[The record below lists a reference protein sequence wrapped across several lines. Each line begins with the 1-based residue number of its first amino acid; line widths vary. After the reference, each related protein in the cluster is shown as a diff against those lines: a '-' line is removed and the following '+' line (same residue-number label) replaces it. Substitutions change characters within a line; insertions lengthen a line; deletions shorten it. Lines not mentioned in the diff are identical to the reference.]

1 MEGGLLLSGS
11 YADGEADRPSVKFLD
26 FAGRRLYS
34 RGDRAHDGGYADAAL
49 FGDGDCA
56 VLRYGDEGYCVDFL
70 RDRET
75 VWNREVSERGA
86 FNLFCDGERI
96 LVDAAPAVR
105 VSTLTALDMD
115 GATLWETRW
124 EESLRF
130 AGILACAEGYL
141 AYGYRVEAEEN
152 YPFAVCVDAQGAEV
166 WRCEGQER
174 GEVAAACV
182 DGEGVLL
189 LIDSFEGPMPQT
201 RFVLKKA
208 LELKLKVLI
217 VINKIDRPDARCE
230 EVVGEI
236 LDLLIDLEADES
248 TIENPILYVSARKGT
263 ATLDLDTPGTDLR
276 PLFDAILKY
285 IPAPEG
291 DPDGPAQVLI
301 STIDYSEYVG
311 RIGVG
316 RITRGVFK
324 AGMNVVHT
332 NVQTGVTSQPWRLGN
347 LYQYD
352 GLKRVDAEEVRMGD
366 IVALSGAADLSIGD
380 TVCAPEC
387 IEGLPFVKISEPTVT
402 MTFQVNDSPFAGRE
416 GTYVTSRHLRAR
428 LMRELQTDVSL
439 RVSDTDSTDAFE
451 VCGRGELHLSILI
464 ENMRRQGY
472 EFAVS
477 KPRVIYRE
485 IDGVKCEPIERL
497 VVDTPQASA
506 GAVIEKIG
514 RRRGTLEHMSGQDR
528 VRLEFLVPSRGL
540 FGYRSEFMTDTRG
553 EGIMSA
559 VFERYEPVKGDIPH
573 RSVGALVAHESG
585 VSTPYALFYAQERG
599 TLFIGAQ
606 QNVYEGMI
614 VGQNSRPDDL
624 VVNVCKQKHVT
635 NMRNASASEDAMRLI
650 SVHPMTLEECLEFI
664 DDDELLEITPKNLRM
679 RKRILNA
686 GDRARQWRY
695 KQD

>member
-1 MEGGLLLSGS
+1 MVREDIRNIAIIAHVDHGKTTLVDQMLKQGGVYHENQQTVDRVMDSG
-11 YADGEADRPSVKFLD
+11 AIER
-26 FAGRRLYS
+26 
-34 RGDRAHDGGYADAAL
+34 
-49 FGDGDCA
+49 
-56 VLRYGDEGYCVDFL
+56 
-70 RDRET
+70 
-75 VWNREVSERGA
+75 ERG
-86 FNLFCDGERI
+86 I
-96 LVDAAPAVR
+96 
-105 VSTLTALDMD
+105 T
-115 GATLWETRW
+115 
-124 EESLRF
+124 
-130 AGILACAEGYL
+130 ILAKNTAVH
-141 AYGYRVEAEEN
+141 YGKTKIN
-152 YPFAVCVDAQGAEV
+152 IVDTPGHADFG
-166 WRCEGQER
+166 
-174 GEVAAACV
+174 GEVERVLKMV
-182 DGEGVLL
+182 DGVLL
-189 LIDSFEGPMPQT
+189 LVDSFEGPMPQT

-387 IEGLPFVKISEPTVT
+387 IECLPFVKISEPTVT

>member
-1 MEGGLLLSGS
+1 MTQDKIRNIAIIAHVDHGKTTLVDQMLKQGGVYRENQAVVDRVMDSG
-11 YADGEADRPSVKFLD
+11 DLER
-26 FAGRRLYS
+26 
-34 RGDRAHDGGYADAAL
+34 
-49 FGDGDCA
+49 
-56 VLRYGDEGYCVDFL
+56 
-70 RDRET
+70 
-75 VWNREVSERGA
+75 ERG
-86 FNLFCDGERI
+86 I
-96 LVDAAPAVR
+96 
-105 VSTLTALDMD
+105 T
-115 GATLWETRW
+115 
-124 EESLRF
+124 
-130 AGILACAEGYL
+130 ILAKNTAVH
-141 AYGYRVEAEEN
+141 YGKTKIN
-152 YPFAVCVDAQGAEV
+152 IVDTPGHADFG
-166 WRCEGQER
+166 
-174 GEVAAACV
+174 GEVERVLKMV
-182 DGEGVLL
+182 DGVLL
-189 LIDSFEGPMPQT
+189 LVDSFEGPMPQT

-485 IDGVKCEPIERL
+485 IDGVKCEPIEEL
-497 VVDTPQASA
+497 TISVPEEFASKMIDM
-506 GAVIEKIG
+506 VT
-514 RRRGTLEHMSGQDR
+514 RRKGEMVSMETQGDR
-528 VRLEFLVPSRGL
+528 VNIEFDMPSRGIIGL
-540 FGYRSEFMTDTRG
+540 RTNVLTASQG
-553 EGIMSA
+553 EAIMA
-559 VFERYEPVKGDIPH
+559 HRFKEYQPFKGDIP
-573 RSVGALVAHESG
+573 RRTNGSMIAMESG
-585 VSTPYALFYAQERG
+585 TAFAYAIDKLQDRGKFFIYPQDEVYAGQ
-599 TLFIGAQ
+599 
-606 QNVYEGMI
+606 V
-614 VGQNSRPDDL
+614 VGEHVHENDL
-624 VVNVCKQKHVT
+624 VINVTKSKKLT
-635 NMRNASASEDAMRLI
+635 NMRASGSDDKARIIPPVIFS
-650 SVHPMTLEECLEFI
+650 LEEALEYI
-664 DDDELLEITPKNLRM
+664 KEDEYVEVTPKSMRM
-679 RKRILNA
+679 RKVIL
-686 GDRARQWRY
+686 DETERKRAN
-695 KQD
+695 KN